1 MSKTKIDWPK
11 RRRQMEAGAVFG
23 LLLVAVGL
31 VGPFASQFDMNAL
44 SVYKW
49 IFAAGALIFT
59 VARAVGAG
67 DRSESM
73 RVRRLRRLEA
83 WAGIAFCVAAG
94 LWFYNEHRLAD
105 SIFAG
110 PLAVIRDTILFTLAG
125 AVIQVIASWMI
136 SWRLKKESANP
147 SGKAK
152 SSDKSGK

>member
-59 VARAVGAG
+59 VARAVGAA
-67 DRSESM
+67 DRSPSSATQSSL
-73 RVRRLRRLEA
+73 RLRAL
-83 WAGIAFCVAAG
+83 
-94 LWFYNEHRLAD
+94 
-105 SIFAG
+105 
-110 PLAVIRDTILFTLAG
+110 
-125 AVIQVIASWMI
+125 
-136 SWRLKKESANP
+136 
-147 SGKAK
+147 
-152 SSDKSGK
+152 SSRSSLPG